1 MADRARGTFEVQ
13 PRPRATN
20 GEAEGGPIGRMPID
34 QFVFG
39 FVISETP

>member
-1 MADRARGTFEVQ
+1 MTDRARGTLEVQ
-13 PRPRATN
+13 PGPRATD

-39 FVISETP
+39 FAISETP